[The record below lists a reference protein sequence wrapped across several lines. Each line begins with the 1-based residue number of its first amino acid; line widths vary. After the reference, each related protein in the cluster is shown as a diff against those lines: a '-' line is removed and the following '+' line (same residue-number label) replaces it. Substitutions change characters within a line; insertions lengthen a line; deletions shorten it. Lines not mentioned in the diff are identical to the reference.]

1 MSAAPQTD
9 FNTSASNSAAA
20 TNGSYSQPSSDS
32 QQASPVQPQRL
43 TGARIFLESLRAEG
57 IDTVFG
63 MPGGVILSVYEAWQD
78 FPDIRHILVRHEQG
92 GAHMAEGYAKSTGK
106 PGVCMATSGPGA
118 TNLITALA
126 DAYYDSV
133 PLIAFTG
140 NVPSNL
146 LGNDAFQEADIV
158 GITRPITKHNV
169 IVRRTSD
176 LAQAI
181 KEAFHIATTGRP
193 GPVLVDMPKDILLDS
208 ADFDY
213 AATELDLP
221 GYENPETFSQDDIAQ
236 ILELMQKAERPV
248 ILAGGGVI
256 TSGACEEVY
265 RLAERF
271 EIPVTSSLM
280 GLGGF
285 PAAHP
290 LYLGFCGM
298 HGHYWTNIAIANADL
313 LLVIGNRLGDRQT
326 GNTSRFARNAHIVHI
341 DLDPTSLE
349 KNVETLLP
357 VQGDIK
363 NVVSRLLESTKDMTP
378 FADSLNT
385 REGWMQQIDAWKN
398 RRCEQPQPDDLL
410 TPQYVIERLFHW
422 MPEDGFVATEVGQHQ
437 MWTAQRFNLSR
448 PRSFITSGGLG
459 TMGFGFPAAI
469 GVQAAFPD
477 RVVLDIAGDGSFQ
490 MTLQE
495 LATARD
501 NGLPVKVAI
510 INNGYLG
517 MVRQW
522 QDKTWNRPSHS
533 QMTSPDYILLAEAY
547 GGKGFVIE
555 SPEDVDRVI
564 QEAYAINDR
573 PVIMDFRVREK
584 ADVYPWVPAGGAN
597 EEMWLEEEKA

>member
-1 MSAAPQTD
+1 MSAIQHTEISPISSTQARLASSTDKSDKNLNPQT
-9 FNTSASNSAAA
+9 
-20 TNGSYSQPSSDS
+20 
-32 QQASPVQPQRL
+32 QQLS
-43 TGARIFLESLRAEG
+43 GARIFLESLRAEG
-57 IDTVFG
+57 VDTVFG
-63 MPGGVILSVYEAWQD
+63 MPGGVILSVYEAWQEYL
-78 FPDIRHILVRHEQG
+78 DIRHILVRHEQG

-133 PLIAFTG
+133 PLVAFTG
-140 NVPSNL
+140 NVPSHL

-158 GITRPITKHNV
+158 GITRPITKHNIV
-169 IVRRTSD
+169 VRRTAD

-181 KEAFHIATTGRP
+181 KEAFHVATTGRP

-208 ADFDY
+208 ADFNY
-213 AATELDLP
+213 ETTRIDLP
-221 GYENPETFSQDDIAQ
+221 GYQNVENFQHSDIQ
-236 ILELMQKAERPV
+236 NVLELLKEAKRPV

-256 TSGACEEVY
+256 TAGATQEVQQF
-265 RLAERF
+265 AERF
-271 EIPVTSSLM
+271 QIPVTSSLM

-285 PAAHP
+285 PAQHP

-298 HGHYWTNIAIANADL
+298 HGHYWTNIAIAKADV

-326 GNTSRFARNAHIVHI
+326 GNTSRFAKNAKIVHI

-349 KNVETLLP
+349 KNVQTFLP
-357 VQGDIK
+357 IQGDIK
-363 NVVSRLLESTKDMTP
+363 NVVGQLLDASNDIMSSY
-378 FADSLNT
+378 ADIMQT
-385 REGWMQQIDAWKN
+385 RSEWTTTIDGWKN
-398 RRCEQPQPDDLL
+398 RKQGSSEQMPGLM

-422 MPEDGFVATEVGQHQ
+422 MPEKAFVTTEVGQHQ

-448 PRSFITSGGLG
+448 PRSFVTSGGLG

-469 GVQAAFPD
+469 GIQAAFPEHL
-477 RVVLDIAGDGSFQ
+477 VLDIAGDGSFQ

-533 QMTSPDYILLAEAY
+533 RMTSPDYIKLCEAY
-547 GGKGFVIE
+547 GAQGFVIE
-555 SPEDVDRVI
+555 SQDDVDQVI

-584 ADVYPWVPAGGAN
+584 SDVYPWVPAGGAN
-597 EEMWLEEEKA
+597 DEMLLEETQA

>member
-1 MSAAPQTD
+1 MSAAPHSKE
-9 FNTSASNSAAA
+9 FANSPINPLSDSQAQ
-20 TNGSYSQPSSDS
+20 SVYSQPHS
-32 QQASPVQPQRL
+32 QVPENETKHL

-78 FPDIRHILVRHEQG
+78 YPDINHILVRHEQG
-92 GAHMAEGYAKSTGK
+92 GAHMAEGYAKATGR
-106 PGVCMATSGPGA
+106 PGVVMATSGPGA

-133 PLIAFTG
+133 PLVAFTG
-140 NVPSNL
+140 NVPSSL

-169 IVRRTSD
+169 IVRRTAD

-181 KEAFHIATTGRP
+181 KEAFHVAVTGRP

-208 ADFDY
+208 ADFNY
-213 AATELDLP
+213 ATTELDLP
-221 GYENPETFSQDDIAQ
+221 GYQNPETYAESEISQ
-236 ILELMQKAERPV
+236 ILEMLKTAKRPV

-256 TSGACEEVY
+256 SAGACDE
-265 RLAERF
+265 LFQFAERF
-271 EIPVTSSLM
+271 QLPVTSSLM

-290 LYLGFCGM
+290 QYLGFCGM

-341 DLDPTSLE
+341 DLDPTSLQ

-363 NVVSRLLESTKDMTP
+363 NVLGELLAQSEQMDA
-378 FADSLNT
+378 FADSLMT
-385 REGWMQQIDAWKN
+385 RDAWMQTIDAWKN
-398 RRCEQPQPDDLL
+398 RRDAVIQPADLL
-410 TPQYVIERLFHW
+410 TPQHVIERLFHW
-422 MPEDGFVATEVGQHQ
+422 MPADGFVTTEVGQHQ

-477 RVVLDIAGDGSFQ
+477 KIVLDIAGDGSFQ

-501 NGLPVKVAI
+501 AGLPVKVAI

-533 QMTSPDYILLAEAY
+533 RMTSPDYVKLADAY
-547 GGKGFVIE
+547 GGKGYLIE
-555 SPEDVDRVI
+555 RPEDVDRVI
-564 QEAYAINDR
+564 QEAYAITDR
-573 PVIMDFRVREK
+573 PVIMDFHVREK

-597 EEMWLEEEKA
+597 EEMLLEETQA